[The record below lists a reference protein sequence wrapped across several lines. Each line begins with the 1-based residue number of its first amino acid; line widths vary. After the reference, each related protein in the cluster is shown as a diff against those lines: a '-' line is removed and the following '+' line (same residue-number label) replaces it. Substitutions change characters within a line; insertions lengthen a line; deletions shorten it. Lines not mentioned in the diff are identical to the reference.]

1 MTRYTH
7 DPSHPRPPGA
17 EGSILTPFAFVA
29 ATFALVWA
37 VSYPLIA
44 ISVVVAVAIAA
55 GLVRVGLSALGSRLR
70 GRAGR
75 VSVPGLGTVEFR
87 VSPR

>member
-1 MTRYTH
+1 MTRHTH
-7 DPSHPRPPGA
+7 DPSRPRPPGA
-17 EGSILTPFAFVA
+17 EGSVLTPIAFVA

-37 VSYPLIA
+37 VSYPLFA
-44 ISVVVAVAIAA
+44 VSVVAAAALVA

-75 VSVPGLGTVEFR
+75 VAVPGLGTVEFR

>member
-1 MTRYTH
+1 MTRHTP
-7 DPSHPRPPGA
+7 DPSRPRPPGT
-17 EGSILTPFAFVA
+17 EGSVLTPFAVVA

-37 VSYPLIA
+37 VSFPLIA
-44 ISVVVAVAIAA
+44 ASVVVAAALAA
-55 GLVRVGLSALGSRLR
+55 GLARVGLSALGSRLR